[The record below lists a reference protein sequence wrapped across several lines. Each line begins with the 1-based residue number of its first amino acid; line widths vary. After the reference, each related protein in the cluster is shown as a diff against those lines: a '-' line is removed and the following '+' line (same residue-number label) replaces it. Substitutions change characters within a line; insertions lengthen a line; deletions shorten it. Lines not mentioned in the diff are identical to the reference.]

1 MSISD
6 EATLMNAMSKIE
18 AGEAVSAAMVFD
30 DFENADAERE
40 VRQILSLSRTFGSEV
55 LPALRE
61 LHDLWMREG
70 EHRQLLESELA
81 APMLT
86 KRIIGWLPV
95 GAFAVAQLMGFDVI
109 AAATSPPVAF
119 SLALGCAMLFVSQ
132 RWCGQILAKA
142 HLEPDA
148 VVTELKAALLVV
160 GSGATWLQAKGHLQL
175 SRETL
180 DAVAPDIALA
190 RRSGAPVGPVLRR
203 LIRLRQTHLDAEAT
217 RKVREAGVK
226 LSLPMGFAMLPALVF
241 LVVIPIFAAITNPQ
255 IGIT

>member
-1 MSISD
+1 MSRRVLLILNPTARAGRAAREISAVRSQL
-6 EATLMNAMSKIE
+6 ENAGCRVSLQE
-18 AGEAVSAAMVFD
+18 SAASG
-30 DFENADAERE
+30 DAT
-40 VRQILSLSRTFGSEV
+40 VI
-55 LPALRE
+55 
-61 LHDLWMREG
+61 
-70 EHRQLLESELA
+70 A
-81 APMLT
+81 AAAAT
-86 KRIIGWLPV
+86 T
-95 GAFAVAQLMGFDVI
+95 GAFDVI